1 VYRPWRFWGICLA
14 FGSGLGFL
22 STLSGCVGPI
32 ALHRA
37 VLEYDQTTAQIQ
49 SEMLLLNIARAKNIE
64 PLHFTTVSSVAATF
78 NFETSVGIAPAAS
91 ATTDL
96 VAPIFQTTVAENPT
110 ITIIPVEGEEFAARI
125 LSPIHQEKM
134 AHLAGQGITPGLLA
148 RLFAEELILLED
160 GQVRVLHNDP
170 VYKKEYTEFRRRT
183 LHMSSLL
190 KRKNLYK
197 RSLYFEDTL
206 PLLIPLE
213 LSEQHAL
220 QSQEQILRIKERG
233 YALKQDPDKRG
244 HVLTKRVTGPLF
256 LTNYPLEDLTN
267 EERRQLMLKIGDLPD
282 NTIFVDIRP
291 GFPGGDYP
299 LHGYFLLRSFQEV
312 LQFVALINSTTP
324 EFDVEPDPRTGPVEE
339 NPTKVLVIEE
349 TVSEPTN
356 ATFKVKH
363 GGFWYWLRKPDA
375 NMEKKVIWNLQAF
388 RALTQLYELTKV
400 DVSKKPAP
408 AITIAK

>member
-1 VYRPWRFWGICLA
+1 MCLA

-22 STLSGCVGPI
+22 LTLSGCVGPI
-32 ALHRA
+32 ALHQA

-110 ITIIPVEGEEFAARI
+110 ITIIPVEGEEFAQRI
-125 LSPIHQEKM
+125 LSPIQEEKL
-134 AHLAGQGITPGLLA
+134 AHLAGQGISPGLLA

-160 GQVRVLHNDP
+160 GQARTLHNDP
-170 VYKKEYTEFRRRT
+170 VYKKEYTEFRRRA
-183 LHMSSLL
+183 LHMSSLT
-190 KRKNLYK
+190 KRKNLYR
-197 RSLYFEDTL
+197 RSLYFEDTR

-213 LSEQHAL
+213 LSEQNAF
-220 QSQEQILRIKERG
+220 QSLEQILRLEEQG
-233 YALKQDPDKRG
+233 YALKQDPDKRV
-244 HVLTKRVTGPLF
+244 HVLTKRVTGQ
-256 LTNYPLEDLTN
+256 TVYINYRFDDLTD
-267 EERRQLMLKIGDLPD
+267 EGRRRLMLEFGDLPD

-324 EFDVEPDPRTGPVEE
+324 EFDVEPDPRTGPVEA
-339 NPTKVLVIEE
+339 NPTKVLAIEE
-349 TVSEPTN
+349 TVDEPTN

-363 GGFWYWLRKPDA
+363 GGFWHWLRKPDA
-375 NMEKKVIWNLQAF
+375 NAGKEAIWNLEAF

-400 DVSKKPAP
+400 DVTRKRVPT
-408 AITIAK
+408 ITIAK

>member
-1 VYRPWRFWGICLA
+1 MYRPWKSWGICLA

-22 STLSGCVGPI
+22 LTLSGCVGPI
-32 ALHRA
+32 ALHQA

-78 NFETSVGIAPAAS
+78 NFETSVGIAPAGS

-110 ITIIPVEGEEFAARI
+110 IMIIPVQGEEFAQRI
-125 LSPIHQEKM
+125 LSPIQEEKIN
-134 AHLAGQGITPGLLA
+134 HVAGQGMTPGLLA

-160 GQVRVLHNDP
+160 GQARTLHNDP

-183 LHMSSLL
+183 LHITSLE
-190 KRKNLYK
+190 KRKNLYR
-197 RSLYFEDTL
+197 RSLYFEDTR

-213 LSEQHAL
+213 LSEQNAL

-233 YALKQDPDKRG
+233 YALKQDPDKRV
-244 HVLTKRVTGPLF
+244 HALTKRVTGQTVF
-256 LTNYPLEDLTN
+256 INYPLDDLTD
-267 EERRQLMLKIGDLPD
+267 EGRRRLMLEFGDLPD

-324 EFDVEPDPRTGPVEE
+324 EFDVEPDPRTGPVKE
-339 NPTKVLVIEE
+339 NPTMVLVIEE
-349 TVSEPTN
+349 TVDEPTN

-375 NMEKKVIWNLQAF
+375 NAGKEAIWNLQAF

-400 DVSKKPAP
+400 DVSKKRVP